1 MYFLVYVLM
10 ILCVVILIIANL
22 VGWGQRDEK
31 YITQT
36 DRNVYYTNISL
47 LCFLLLILIVL
58 GIRAFYLKDEGFFG
72 FGGEDSSA
80 DNSGF
85 AFG

>member
-1 MYFLVYVLM
+1 MYYFVYALM
-10 ILCVVILIIANL
+10 IICVVILTIANL

-36 DRNVYYTNISL
+36 DRDVYYTNISL
-47 LCFLLLILIVL
+47 LCLLLVILIVL
-58 GIRAFYLKDEGFFG
+58 GIRAYYLSDQGFFS